1 MTIMSKAHS
10 YCNVCVRQIKDKE
23 PREIQPRQKNKK
35 LHPKQEKGEEMR
47 RFPLKLIN
55 QVLIM
60 ASMQEC

>member
-1 MTIMSKAHS
+1 MKVQKTDEESKP
-10 YCNVCVRQIKDKE
+10 KE
-23 PREIQPRQKNKK
+23 TSKIQPQPKNKK
-35 LHPKQEKGEEMR
+35 RQAKEEEMW

>member
-1 MTIMSKAHS
+1 MKK
-10 YCNVCVRQIKDKE
+10 VKG
-23 PREIQPRQKNKK
+23 RETGKIQAQPKNKK
-35 LHPKQEKGEEMR
+35 RQPELEKEEEMR